1 MTSNGLAA
9 GVLCD
14 KDCELIKNKFDD
26 LSEDYYIDY
35 IGLIGNPDN
44 FNWNPEEQERTD
56 KLFAEIKKLA
66 NKYVMEEIS
75 Y

>member
-1 MTSNGLAA
+1 M
-9 GVLCD
+9 
-14 KDCELIKNKFDD
+14 IFR
-26 LSEDYYIDY
+26 EDYFFDY
-35 IGLIGNPDN
+35 FGLIGNPDN

-66 NKYVMEEIS
+66 NKYVMQEIS